1 MKKYLF
7 AFCMIL
13 VSLALA
19 AKAEAQIIVI
29 ANSNVK
35 VSEASKS
42 DLADVFTGASMSLK
56 GSHVVP
62 VLLNESVH
70 HELFLRTYIAKSDG
84 PFRSGW
90 KSLVFAGQAAM
101 PKSLPNDAA
110 VVDLVKS
117 TQNAIG
123 YIDNGTPH
131 DGVTVIAVK

>member
-1 MKKYLF
+1 MNKFLIV
-7 AFCMIL
+7 FCMIL
-13 VSLALA
+13 GSLALA

-35 VSEASKS
+35 VSEVSKS
-42 DLADVFTGASMSLK
+42 DLADVFTGASPSLK
-56 GSHVVP
+56 GSRVTP
-62 VLLNESVH
+62 VLMMESVH
-70 HELFLRTYIAKSDG
+70 HELFLRSFISKSDG

-110 VVDLVKS
+110 VVEFVRS
-117 TQNAIG
+117 NPGTIG

-131 DGVTVIAVK
+131 DGVNVIAVK